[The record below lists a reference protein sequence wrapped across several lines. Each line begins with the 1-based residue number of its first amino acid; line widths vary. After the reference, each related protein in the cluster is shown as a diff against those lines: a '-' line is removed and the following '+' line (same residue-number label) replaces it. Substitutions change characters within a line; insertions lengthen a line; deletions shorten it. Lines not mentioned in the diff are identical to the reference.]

1 MSSSKSPEG
10 RRTYSPQFKWKLAQE
25 YKVGSLSMSA
35 LARQHDVNANQL
47 FRWVREA
54 EIGQALWVR
63 RVTNN
68 VPTTSLDSGSFL
80 PVKVQAKDA
89 TPAMQSG
96 AITVSFRSGHQLV
109 LQQATP
115 DMLRHLVAALS

>member
-1 MSSSKSPEG
+1 MPSSKSSEG

-25 YKVGSLSMSA
+25 YKAGSLSMSA

-54 EIGQALWVR
+54 ELGQALWVR
-63 RVTNN
+63 RVANN
-68 VPTTSLDSGSFL
+68 DPAISLEPCPFL
-80 PVKVQAKDA
+80 PVKVQANEVL
-89 TPAMQSG
+89 PALHSG

-109 LQQATP
+109 LQEATP
-115 DMLRHLVAALS
+115 DMLRQLVAALS